1 MEQLLLLFA
10 VVESAVQS
18 IDLIK
23 NRKALA
29 AGALVAVASYA
40 AGLNILVEVGIA
52 EDGAL
57 LEAVSVAL
65 IFLLGM
71 RGTQVVH
78 ELIKKLGV

>member
-18 IDLIK
+18 FDLIR
-23 NRKALA
+23 NRKAVA
-29 AGALVAVASYA
+29 AGILVAAAAYA
-40 AGLNILVEVGIA
+40 GGLNIVVEVGIA

-57 LEAVSVAL
+57 LEIVGVAVTA
-65 IFLLGM
+65 LLGM
-71 RGTQVVH
+71 RGTQVIH